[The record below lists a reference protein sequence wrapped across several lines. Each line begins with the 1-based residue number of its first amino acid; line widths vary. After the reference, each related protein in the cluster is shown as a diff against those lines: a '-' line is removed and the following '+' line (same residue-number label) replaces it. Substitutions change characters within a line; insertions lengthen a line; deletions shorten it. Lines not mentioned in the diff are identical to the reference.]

1 MEAWRTRK
9 AGTMNELRLVR
20 PGEGHGEP
28 AMAFREELLQ
38 NGDSFDG
45 CAGLEDA
52 ESYGQWLCFEQR
64 LRAKYSDS

>member
-1 MEAWRTRK
+1 MCR
-9 AGTMNELRLVR
+9 LSLVR
-20 PGEGHGEP
+20 PSKEYAEQV
-28 AMAFREELLQ
+28 MSYKKEMSQ